1 MDEAS
6 NRRSRRAEWED
17 FEKRQQF
24 EHDLINRKTTWLLS
38 TQTIL
43 FAAYGVTLGPAGAA
57 HAATAFREIVA
68 CLGAAV
74 AMLMWIGI
82 VALIRS
88 KHLSFTRYRAYFGN
102 PARELPG
109 PLDRELL
116 QWGVN
121 TRNTYLALAPD
132 ALLPLAFVV
141 AWLAVWYWAG

>member
-1 MDEAS
+1 MG
-6 NRRSRRAEWED
+6 RLQ
-17 FEKRQQF
+17 KRQRF
-24 EHDLINRKTTWLLS
+24 KHDLINRKTTWLLS

-43 FAAYGVTLGPAGAA
+43 FAAYGVTLG
-57 HAATAFREIVA
+57 AATAGHAEAVFRKIIA

-88 KHLSFTRYRAYFGN
+88 KHLSFTQYRAYFGD
-102 PARELPG
+102 PAREIPE

-121 TRNTYLALAPD
+121 TRNTSLALAPD

-141 AWLAVWYWAG
+141 AWLAVWYCGGLSTP